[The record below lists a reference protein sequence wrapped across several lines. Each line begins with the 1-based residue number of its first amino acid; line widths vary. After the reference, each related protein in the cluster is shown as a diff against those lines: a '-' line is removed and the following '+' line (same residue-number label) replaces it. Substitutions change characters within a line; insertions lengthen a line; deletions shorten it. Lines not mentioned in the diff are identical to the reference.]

1 MKAQALQHLNICVY
15 EIAIDKDGEN
25 HSLMKQVNNA
35 IPVAAVSIRRC
46 MDISYN
52 DLKTLFLAKQVNKVA
67 DTAGFNFPLELPK
80 TFWMYPFKEE
90 EADEKINWTVVEGVM
105 VENRK
110 RDEDQMFASVK
121 PDATPEQEYALKCEL
136 LKKYQVYVPFMIAV
150 PETKKYMFD
159 VSLSHI
165 PPEAVSEYTEPVPG
179 QPMMEE
185 EVDSLPLG
193 LDPTKPFVSPDDM
206 KKMNNFRNAI
216 ETQIAEAVEANNG
229 KLPGDFKIDEDR
241 LRKDAGFDTEEEYLH
256 FRSFFEVPTE
266 LAQAMK
272 EEKAEN

>member
-15 EIAIDKDGEN
+15 ELAIDKNGEN
-25 HSLMKQVNNA
+25 HSLMKQINNA
-35 IPVAAVSIRRC
+35 IPVADVTVRRC

-52 DLKTLFLAKQVNKVA
+52 ELQKSFLSRQTGEAP
-67 DTAGFNFPLELPK
+67 DTAGFKFPLQEPK

-90 EADEKINWTVVEGVM
+90 DADEKINWTIVEGIM

-110 RDEDQMFASVK
+110 RSDEQMIARVA
-121 PDATPEQEYALKCEL
+121 PDATPEQEYEVKCAL

-150 PETKKYMFD
+150 PETKKFMFD

-165 PPEAVSEYTEPVPG
+165 PPEAVSEYKEPVPG
-179 QPMMEE
+179 QDPIDG
-185 EVDSLPLG
+185 VDSLPIG
-193 LDPTKPFVSPDDM
+193 LDPTKPFVSPEDM
-206 KKMNNFRNAI
+206 KKMNNFRGAI
-216 ETQIAEAVEANNG
+216 EAQIAEAMDANNG

-241 LRKDAGFDTEEEYLH
+241 LRKDAGFETEEEYLH

-266 LAQAMK
+266 IAQAMRA
-272 EEKAEN
+272 EEVPIQ